1 MEKVN
6 SPEELMENISNMSR
20 DNSVYHF
27 HIPGKGKFTLVLQE
41 EEQRSIQAWQ
51 SLEHIG
57 VTEILISRGL
67 SIMNRVVLWSPAVSS
82 PSFAAS
88 DFLPRKR
95 MISYNYSF
103 LKQKLYSP
111 IPL

>member
-41 EEQRSIQAWQ
+41 EEQRS
-51 SLEHIG
+51 E
-57 VTEILISRGL
+57 V
-67 SIMNRVVLWSPAVSS
+67 
-82 PSFAAS
+82 
-88 DFLPRKR
+88 
-95 MISYNYSF
+95 
-103 LKQKLYSP
+103 
-111 IPL
+111 